1 MMILTTIW
9 LLTTIIGVL
18 VAVTVFGFAVVGL
31 TNLIDKVSSHDDI
44 EENLKWLEKKEMF
57 Y

>member
-1 MMILTTIW
+1 MMTLTTIW

-18 VAVTVFGFAVVGL
+18 AGATAFGFAVVGL
-31 TNLIDKVSSHDDI
+31 VEVIDKVSSHDDI

>member
-9 LLTTIIGVL
+9 VLTTIIGVL
-18 VAVTVFGFAVVGL
+18 LAATAFGFAVVGL
-31 TNLIDKVSSHDDI
+31 TNLIDKVSSRDDI

>member
-1 MMILTTIW
+1 MMTLTAFW

-18 VAVTVFGFAVVGL
+18 VAATAFGFAVVGL